1 MSNSSDFHIEAG
13 RGVTLRRLNGADLA
27 AFQAYRQ
34 DPEVGKYQDW
44 SRMDDAEALGFLN
57 HMAEVD
63 LFQRGRWSQI
73 GIALDGGLIGDMGVL
88 LDADA
93 PEAEV
98 GVTLVA
104 GAQRK
109 GLGEVAV
116 RALFSYLFED
126 LGLERIIAGADLDN
140 ARSIASMERLGME
153 KTGEAKG
160 DVDYVLHR
168 AN

>member
-1 MSNSSDFHIEAG
+1 VSSSSDFQINAG
-13 RGVTLRRLNGADLA
+13 RGVVLRRLNGADLA
-27 AFQAYRQ
+27 AFQAYRR

-73 GIALDGGLIGDMGVL
+73 GIALNGGLIGDMGVL

-98 GVTLVA
+98 GVTLA
-104 GAQRK
+104 ASAQRK

-116 RALFSYLFED
+116 RALFSYLFDD
-126 LGLERIIAGADLDN
+126 LGLERIIAGADLEN
-140 ARSIASMERLGME
+140 ARSIALMERLGME
-153 KTGEAKG
+153 KTGAANG